1 MAEGGAVCPM
11 MPDAP
16 RGLEVGI
23 RGVLRCWRGVRT
35 GIPSPFLLPLGIVI
49 ASRWKNLTG
58 RRPAPGPGNVVRRFL
73 SPVVCAE

>member
-1 MAEGGAVCPM
+1 
-11 MPDAP
+11 MPDDAGRSAGAGGGNP
-16 RGLEVGI
+16 RCPPLLE
-23 RGVLRCWRGVRT
+23 RCTNRSWKPK